1 VAARTSSDRPARQRR
16 RLLVAVTFRTIATIA
31 LVVAIYYLVPL
42 DHRADTVTGA
52 KFAIAAIALAVIVA
66 WQIRRIIESKRPVAR
81 AVEAIAFTVPLY
93 ILLFAA
99 TYFLLARAHTTAF
112 GASLTR
118 TDAMYFSTTVF
129 TTVGFGDIT
138 AKTETARVVVTVQMM
153 LDLVFLG
160 LVIRLITDAAKRGRQ
175 SHTQ

>member
-1 VAARTSSDRPARQRR
+1 VAAQTFSDLPARRRR
-16 RLLVAVTFRTIATIA
+16 RLLIAATLRTIATIA

-42 DHRADTVTGA
+42 DRRTSTVTGA
-52 KFAIAAIALAVIVA
+52 ELALAAAALAVIVA
-66 WQIRRIIESKRPVAR
+66 WQIRRIIGADRPVAR

-93 ILLFAA
+93 ILLFAT
-99 TYFLLARAHTTAF
+99 TYFSLARAQAAAF
-112 GASLTR
+112 GAPVTR

-138 AKTETARVVVTVQMM
+138 AKTQTARVVVTVQMM

-160 LVIRLITDAAKRGRQ
+160 LVVRLLTNAAKRGRQ